1 MRAIG
6 MHMTLKSIAVK
17 GLAVAAMVFSCGG
30 KPEPGPVEPAGP
42 VAPRAITLSASSF
55 EVAQGGGTVT
65 LDITAPARPDISGLP
80 SWIRYTPGTYDAA
93 NYQMKGATL
102 TASANDTYHVREV
115 EAAVSC
121 VGASA
126 VSVKVSQAA
135 KAADPDPAPGTN
147 AAWQL
152 AMRLGLG
159 WNMGNHFDAYYS
171 GSWSGD
177 KEGYPDETAWG
188 GARATQAT
196 FNGVKAA
203 GFTSVR
209 LPVSWLK
216 MIGPAPDYTID
227 NAWMERV
234 YEVAQFAHN
243 AGLTVIVN
251 THHDENHGVDNT
263 YQWLDIKHAVDD
275 PALNAQIK
283 EKIHAVWTQIANR
296 FKDCGDWLILEGFNE
311 INDGGWGWSEDFR
324 KDPTRQCNILNE
336 WNQVFIDAVRATGG
350 ENATRWLG
358 VPCYAA
364 NPEYLQY
371 LSIPTDPAGKTMLAF
386 HCYDPYDFTLRTT
399 DDKGNAWTPPVDWGH
414 TGKSFPQGEDQIK
427 NLFAGLRAKYVDKNI
442 PVYMGEFGCSM
453 RSQTN
458 GTAWAFYLYYLEY
471 VVKAAKVNGIPCYL
485 WDNAAEGSG
494 QEHHPYI
501 NHGTGDYI
509 GPSKEPVD
517 RMVKAWFTDSSS
529 YTLHSVYVNAPQL

>member
-1 MRAIG
+1 
-6 MHMTLKSIAVK
+6 MHMTLKPIVVK
-17 GLAVAAMVFSCGG
+17 GLALLAVVFSCGG
-30 KPEPGPVEPAGP
+30 KPQLEPVEPAGP
-42 VAPRAITLSASSF
+42 AAPRTITLNASSF

-65 LDITAPARPDISGLP
+65 LDIAAPARPEVSGLP
-80 SWIRYTPGTYDAA
+80 SWITYAAGTYDAA
-93 NYQMKGATL
+93 SYQMKGASL
-102 TASANDTYHVREV
+102 IVRANDTYKVREV

-121 VGASA
+121 IGAGA
-126 VSVKVSQAA
+126 VSFTLSQGAMTPD
-135 KAADPDPAPGTN
+135 ADPPPGTN

-171 GSWSGD
+171 GSWAGD
-177 KEGYPDETAWG
+177 REGYPDETAWG

-196 FNGVKAA
+196 FDGVKAA

-209 LPVSWLK
+209 IPVSWLR
-216 MIGPAPDYTID
+216 MIGPAPGYTID
-227 NAWMERV
+227 GIWLNRV
-234 YEVAQFAHN
+234 YEVAQLAHN

-263 YQWLDIKHAVDD
+263 YQWLDIKHAVDN

-296 FKDCGDWLILEGFNE
+296 FKDCGDWLILESFNE

-324 KDPTRQCNILNE
+324 KDPARQCGILNE
-336 WNQVFIDAVRATGG
+336 WNQVFLDAVRATGG
-350 ENATRWLG
+350 ENAARWLG
-358 VPCYAA
+358 VPGYAA

-371 LSIPTDPAGKTMLAF
+371 FTLPDDPAGKTMVAF
-386 HCYDPYDFTLRTT
+386 HCYDPFDFTLRTT
-399 DDKGNAWTPPVDWGH
+399 DDKGNPWIPPSNWGH
-414 TGKSFPQGEDQIK
+414 TGKSFPKGEEQIR
-427 NLFAGLRAKYVDKNI
+427 NLFANLRATYVDRNI

-453 RSQTN
+453 RSKTD
-458 GTAWAFYLYYLEY
+458 GTAWAYYLYYLEY

-485 WDNAAEGSG
+485 WDNAAEGAG
-494 QEHHPYI
+494 QEHHGYI
-501 NHGTGDYI
+501 HHGTGDYI

-517 RMVKAWFTDSSS
+517 RMVKAWFTDSPS
-529 YTLHSVYVNAPQL
+529 YTLHSVYVNAPE